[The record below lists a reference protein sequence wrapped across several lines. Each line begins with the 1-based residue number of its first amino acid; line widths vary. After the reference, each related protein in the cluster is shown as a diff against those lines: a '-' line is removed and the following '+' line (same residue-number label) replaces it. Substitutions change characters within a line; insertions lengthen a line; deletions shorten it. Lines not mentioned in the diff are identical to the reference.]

1 MNYWEWQPWWRFWT
15 SSCWHWGRWLRRGSW
30 LNCRGTC
37 LLSSESKI
45 HDWIEVDND
54 FVDVNL
60 ETEED
65 DFEEEVDLTVE
76 ELHKRESKIYD
87 CIEVDND
94 LVDDNL
100 EKVKNESVED
110 FNTISEEQTVFQLLK
125 SFF

>member
-1 MNYWEWQPWWRFWT
+1 M
-15 SSCWHWGRWLRRGSW
+15 
-30 LNCRGTC
+30 
-37 LLSSESKI
+37 
-45 HDWIEVDND
+45 D
-54 FVDVNL
+54 
-60 ETEED
+60 D

>member
-1 MNYWEWQPWWRFWT
+1 M
-15 SSCWHWGRWLRRGSW
+15 
-30 LNCRGTC
+30 
-37 LLSSESKI
+37 
-45 HDWIEVDND
+45 D
-54 FVDVNL
+54 
-60 ETEED
+60 D

-76 ELHKRESKIYD
+76 ELRKRESKLYD